1 MFQSLQIRNNV
12 IYTPESRSAIYF
24 MDDDNTYGSE
34 LFEEMKKIEPGKVA
48 VWPVGLVGGLF
59 VEKPVLDDNHR
70 VLGFNSAVSWNRSLR
85 LSLNFFCLL

>member
-1 MFQSLQIRNNV
+1 MQIRNNV